1 MRRIKYSQTLVA
13 EVINWLPGHSDK
25 ELAVHLSELT
35 GESFDAK
42 RAKNWRVSRK
52 IPQGRRLTKEERY
65 QSRCK
70 LDPELLDEIRTWTPG
85 HNDNELAAYLT
96 EKLGRPVNRRQA
108 KGFRINHN
116 IPLGAAIPGGGRF
129 VKGQPSWAK
138 GKKLGRRSIETEFKK
153 GHKPHNYKPIGSRVK
168 ANMADGSYYWRTKIG
183 DPDKWEF
190 DHRLLWEKERGP
202 IPEGHVIIFLDRDP
216 DHLEIDN
223 LACISKSILQ
233 SMNRHPVKTNDP
245 EIVKTAVKLAKLRR
259 TISEKRKEMKR

>member
-13 EVINWLPGHSDK
+13 EVINWLPGHTDK
-25 ELAVHLSELT
+25 ELAKHLSELT
-35 GESFDAK
+35 GEPFDAQ
-42 RAKNWRVSRK
+42 RAKNWRVIRK

-65 QSRCK
+65 SSQR
-70 LDPELLDEIRTWTPG
+70 LDPELLNEIRSWTPG
-85 HNDNELAAYLT
+85 HNDHELAAYLT
-96 EKLGRPVNRRQA
+96 EKLGKPVNRGQA

-138 GKKLGRRSIETEFKK
+138 GKKLGRRSLETEFKK
-153 GHKPHNYKPIGSRVK
+153 GNIPHNYKPIGSRVK
-168 ANMADGSYYWRTKIG
+168 AHMADGSYYWRTKIG

-202 IPEGHVIIFLDRDP
+202 IPEDHVIIFLDRDP

-223 LACISKSILQ
+223 LACISKSIHQ

-245 EIVKTAVKLAKLRR
+245 EIVSTAIEIAKLR
-259 TISEKRKEMKR
+259 SAVSKKRKEMKK